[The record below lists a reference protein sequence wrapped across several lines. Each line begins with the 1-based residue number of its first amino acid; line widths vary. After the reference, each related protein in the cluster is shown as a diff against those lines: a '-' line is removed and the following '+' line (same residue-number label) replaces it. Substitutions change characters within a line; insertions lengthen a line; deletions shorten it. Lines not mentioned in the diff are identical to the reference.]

1 MAMNN
6 MFRKAVKEEAK
17 LLMAVSGPSGAG
29 KTYTALRFATELAG
43 LGGRI
48 AVVDT
53 EHGSA
58 SKYADLF
65 SFDTL
70 HMEPPYHP
78 ARFAE
83 AARAAK
89 AAGYDV
95 LVIDSLSHAWAGS
108 GGALEMVDE
117 EAKKIKGNSYM
128 AWGAVTPVHRNMV
141 DTIVSVGGPDGMHV
155 IVTMRSKTEYVLE
168 QDARG
173 KTVPRKVGMAPIQR
187 DGTEY
192 EFDVWIEMTIDNDGI
207 VQKTRC
213 PELTGRVFSKPGNE
227 VTDILKEWLKGAAP
241 LTQDEYEAAMLAA
254 TDAGTWAYNAHRLN
268 VVNSAFAMPQ
278 NLVDFRGYLGAEV
291 YGRGENEQV
300 WSVLRSYSNAIL
312 DGGDKRDAA
321 TAARMAWAADD
332 STVKPQPAKVQANG
346 QAKPQAKAEP
356 KPVKVEETQPVTSTA
371 AAPSTPTATARI
383 GKDPAELLKAT
394 GTEIDADML
403 SGGDGGE
410 GEDDDLDYAFADEDD
425 FAEQDALAEA
435 GD

>member
-213 PELTGRVFSKPGNE
+213 PELTGRVFSKPGAE

-241 LTQDEYEAAMLAA
+241 LTQEEYEAAMLDA

-268 VVNSAFAMPQ
+268 VVNSVFAAPQ
-278 NLVDFRGYLGAEV
+278 NLIDFRGYLGAEV
-291 YGRGENEQV
+291 YGRGDNERV

-312 DGGDKRDAA
+312 DGSDKRDAA
-321 TAARMAWAADD
+321 AAARMAWAADD
-332 STVKPQPAKVQANG
+332 PTVKAKPQPQANG
-346 QAKPQAKAEP
+346 QVKAEAQSKAKAGPVEDEP
-356 KPVKVEETQPVTSTA
+356 KPAAASTA
-371 AAPSTPTATARI
+371 AAVPATPTTPARI

-403 SGGDGGE
+403 SGGDDGE
-410 GEDDDLDYAFADEDD
+410 GEDDDLDYAFASEDD
-425 FAEQDALAEA
+425 FAEA
-435 GD
+435 GN

>member
-43 LGGRI
+43 PGGRI

-213 PELTGRVFSKPGNE
+213 PELTGRVFSKPGEE

-241 LTQDEYEAAMLAA
+241 LTQEEYEAAMLDA
-254 TDAGTWAYNAHRLN
+254 TDAGTWSYNAHRLN
-268 VVNSAFAMPQ
+268 VVNSAFAAPQ
-278 NLVDFRGYLGAEV
+278 NLIDFRGYLGAEV
-291 YGRGENEQV
+291 YGRGDNERV

-321 TAARMAWAADD
+321 AAARMAWAADD
-332 STVKPQPAKVQANG
+332 PTVKAKPQPQANG
-346 QAKPQAKAEP
+346 QVKAEAQSKAKAGPVEDEP
-356 KPVKVEETQPVTSTA
+356 KPAAASTA
-371 AAPSTPTATARI
+371 AAVPATPTTPARI

-403 SGGDGGE
+403 SGDDDGE
-410 GEDDDLDYAFADEDD
+410 GEDDDLDYAFASEDD
-425 FAEQDALAEA
+425 FAEA